1 LSISLS
7 LFFFDSNAKVLPG
20 GVRRSTSLYYG
31 LLDRFREA
39 RWGPFDGDQL
49 QLAASMAGNAAGD
62 GTAVR
67 AAPDGG
73 CCVAHGS
80 AVRVYK

>member
-1 LSISLS
+1 M
-7 LFFFDSNAKVLPG
+7 SNAKVLLG

-31 LLDRFREA
+31 LLDRFCEA
-39 RWGPFDGDQL
+39 RWGPFDEDQL
-49 QLAASMAGNAAGD
+49 QLAASMAGNTTGD

-67 AAPDGG
+67 AAPDCG
-73 CCVAHGS
+73 CCASHGS